1 MAMHRKLDEG
11 SFLFPV
17 INTETLRDWR
27 TEEPYS
33 YMIIVNLIYVQN
45 RRNRSTGAQLTAGFR
60 HITDSFNIRARGYG
74 TRGDYV
80 AVGLGVRR
88 IQAFRY
94 DEKPTLSDLHKIMLN
109 LREELQKQPEERV
122 MFRNVT
128 AIHWNPFVEKRMMQL
143 ETKHKKEL
151 LYTNFFDEDL
161 RPIPIYQ
168 AMQEYEIKDIWP
180 SQMMA

>member
-27 TEEPYS
+27 TEEPYG
-33 YMIIVNLIYVQN
+33 YVIMVHLIYVQN
-45 RRNRSTGAQLTAGFR
+45 RRNRSTGAQLKRGFR
-60 HITDSFNIRARGYG
+60 HITDSFNIRAREYG
-74 TRGDYV
+74 TSGSYI
-80 AVGLGVRR
+80 AVGLGTHR
-88 IQAFRY
+88 IQSFRY
-94 DEKPTLSDLHKIMLN
+94 DERPTPLDLQKIMFD

-122 MFRNVT
+122 MFTNIA

-143 ETKHKKEL
+143 ESRHKKEL

-161 RPIPIYQ
+161 RPIPMYRAI
-168 AMQEYEIKDIWP
+168 QEYEIKDVWP
-180 SQMMA
+180 PQMLA